1 MIGSFVSVSLYATLG
16 MTEDTGVLVLILGLI
31 LVLAISMFASGA
43 LNVMIERV
51 AYRPLRNAPKLAPLI
66 TAIGMSF
73 ILQNVGLLWR
83 PSPDSPPDLIR
94 SQQEVLD
101 IGGVNLVRS
110 DIFAWLV
117 TIPLLI
123 TLLYF
128 VGQTKYGKAMRATA
142 QDPDAARLMGIN
154 VDRTI
159 GLTFL
164 LGGLLAGAAGLIYAL
179 YNGTVQFNQGFT
191 AGLIAFTAAVMGGI
205 GNLKGAVV
213 GGLIIGIIQQ
223 TVESRLDNGSAW
235 APAVVFAI
243 LVLVMVFRPAGSLRR
258 GDARRMSTTTE
269 TKPGAARHRGRMAP
283 VTDGFNKLAGLLPN
297 WAWAIFWLVRRVP
310 LRALR
315 RSVRRRALRVDH
327 HDAGLRDDGP
337 RAQHRCR
344 LRGPARPRLRRVLRD
359 RRVRRRL
366 VHVRPLRRLQRPHPR
381 RRSDQDPAGHPHQL
395 LLRGLHR
402 GGVHGAVGGDPG
414 CTDAASARRLPR
426 DRDARV
432 RRDRAARVRALD
444 ERPARPRQPRHLQ
457 RPPGHHAGGQALVP
471 DPGPGQHHPHRH
483 HAVLLHRAGDAA
495 RGAVH
500 QHPPARLAPRAGRG
514 SRSAR
519 TRSRPPPW
527 ASTSCG

>member
-1 MIGSFVSVSLYATLG
+1 MEAASVPQPTAPPGKRVVDFVGAQILWILLGGVLLIMLVQDPVRTLNNVVDGLSIGTIWALIALGYTLVYGIIELINFAHGEVFMIGSFISVSMYATLG
-16 MTEDTGVLVLILGLI
+16 MTESTGVFVLILGLV
-31 LVLAISMFASGA
+31 LVLAISMLGSGV

-83 PSPDSPPDLIR
+83 PTPDSPPDLIR
-94 SQQEVLD
+94 SQQQVLD
-101 IGGVNLVRS
+101 LGGVTFVRS
-110 DIFAWLV
+110 DFFAWIV

-159 GLTFL
+159 ALTFL

-243 LVLVMVFRPAGSLRR
+243 LVLVMVFRPQGLF
-258 GDARRMSTTTE
+258 GEE
-269 TKPGAARHRGRMAP
+269 TREG
-283 VTDGFNKLAGLLPN
+283 
-297 WAWAIFWLVRRVP
+297 
-310 LRALR
+310 
-315 RSVRRRALRVDH
+315 
-327 HDAGLRDDGP
+327 
-337 RAQHRCR
+337 
-344 LRGPARPRLRRVLRD
+344 
-359 RRVRRRL
+359 
-366 VHVRPLRRLQRPHPR
+366 
-381 RRSDQDPAGHPHQL
+381 
-395 LLRGLHR
+395 
-402 GGVHGAVGGDPG
+402 
-414 CTDAASARRLPR
+414 
-426 DRDARV
+426 
-432 RRDRAARVRALD
+432 
-444 ERPARPRQPRHLQ
+444 
-457 RPPGHHAGGQALVP
+457 
-471 DPGPGQHHPHRH
+471 
-483 HAVLLHRAGDAA
+483 
-495 RGAVH
+495 
-500 QHPPARLAPRAGRG
+500 
-514 SRSAR
+514 
-519 TRSRPPPW
+519 
-527 ASTSCG
+527 